1 MTAPDGRRELVS
13 QGTRRAVRDL
23 MSNTVLRKIDEM
35 WQDERFAPGPDPDP
49 PVGGQRV
56 SLFQSYRDTVDWTDP
71 SHVHRALRVFDVAL
85 HDLSTWPSRRSG

>member
-13 QGTRRAVRDL
+13 QGTGRAVRDL

-35 WQDERFAPGPDPDP
+35 WQDERFAPGPDSDP